1 MTRDL
6 PGPDAPAEPGLPPFR
21 AQHGEDSLL
30 FDRFGGKRSGYYV
43 EVGAY
48 NGVDLSNTEFFERIG
63 WDGVLVEPHPG
74 LASACRR
81 DRPRAVVAECAAVS
95 PGSPPT
101 VRLEVSDGAELYS
114 SLVMG
119 REQRRQVLRETGGL
133 TIRPVEVPARTLDA
147 ILEEAGAPEGGVD
160 FLTVDVEGH
169 ELAVLR
175 GFDIARWR
183 PRVVILERNGAA
195 PPVGIVRYMSRHGYV
210 FERRT
215 GVNDWYA
222 GSTRRRAMG
231 PGYLAG
237 LALGVYAPAAIKAA
251 LRPVVRPIR
260 GALARRG
267 RAGPGGGGGGG

>member
-1 MTRDL
+1 MTRDA
-6 PGPDAPAEPGLPPFR
+6 PGPDAPADADLPPFR
-21 AQHGEDSLL
+21 AQHGEDRIL
-30 FDRFGGKRSGYYV
+30 FDRFGGKRAGYYV

-63 WDGVLVEPHPG
+63 WDGVLVEPHPV

-81 DRPRAVVAECAAVS
+81 DRPRAVVSECAAVG

-114 SLVMG
+114 SLDMG
-119 REQRRQVLRETGGL
+119 PEQHRHILRETGAL
-133 TIRPVEVPARTLDA
+133 AIRSVEVPALTLDA
-147 ILEEAGAPEGGVD
+147 ILEAAGAPVGRVD

-169 ELAVLR
+169 ELGVLR

-195 PPVGIVRYMSRHGYV
+195 PPVEIVGYMSKNGYV

-222 GSTRRRAMG
+222 ESTRRRATA

-237 LALGVYAPAAIKAA
+237 LVLGVYAPAAIKAA
-251 LRPVVRPIR
+251 LRPIVRPIR
-260 GALARRG
+260 RALARRS
-267 RAGPGGGGGGG
+267 PGGGGGGG